1 MKLPVLTRWAT
12 VFAISVAAAPGYAT
26 LVHIDYYDINLPDS
40 PFPDAGG
47 PHWTGIVNTATNT
60 LTIQTWDEIS
70 GSDEF
75 WTPLWTPD
83 LSALPLVWRAFDFNG
98 DLYDVPDTF
107 DGTIDAT
114 FAFISEVSARN
125 MSWNEGTF
133 SLPESADFFP
143 GWGGARRPV
152 LGQNPVVLVY
162 DTSADERA
170 MPMLPKDRFGFSSS
184 TLATVT
190 ATSAG
195 ASTEGVPEA
204 SAWMMGLAA
213 SSAAACWAV
222 RGRLVRRR
230 IADSARAQLR

>member
-1 MKLPVLTRWAT
+1 MLALGA
-12 VFAISVAAAPGYAT
+12 AAAPGYAT
-26 LVHIDYYDINLPDS
+26 LVHVDYYDINPPTSL
-40 PFPDAGG
+40 FPNAGG
-47 PHWTGIVNTATNT
+47 PHWTGIVNTSTNT
-60 LTIQTWDEIS
+60 LTIQTWDEIA
-70 GSDEF
+70 GSTPF

-83 LSALPLVWRAFDFNG
+83 LSASPLVWRAFDFNG

-125 MSWNEGTF
+125 MLWNEGTF
-133 SLPESADFFP
+133 SLPEAADFYP

-152 LGQNPVVLVY
+152 LGQNPVVLIY
-162 DTSADERA
+162 DTSADERT
-170 MPMLPKDRFGFSSS
+170 MPMLPSHMFGLSAS

-190 ATSAG
+190 ATIAG

-213 SSAAACWAV
+213 SSAAACGAV
-222 RGRLVRRR
+222 RGRRARARRR
-230 IADSARAQLR
+230 NPDQALVELR